1 MRRLEPVPR
10 LATARTLCA
19 AWLAGLLSLLL
30 SGCGE
35 EGRGAG
41 GAPGFTSAQAAFQR
55 VLDALARHDYD
66 ALAGVL
72 TPVGRVTLEG
82 DLRAFCANVA
92 HPQEGPRLM
101 GLVRQRW
108 PDVPNELVERV
119 RKGDVRAAWDLFM
132 TAANPPDVQPRQ
144 AGVKLDPARP
154 DETTLFYR
162 YGDGPEL
169 AVVLRRARGFWAVD
183 SVALGGGR

>member
-1 MRRLEPVPR
+1 MPACLVPARRVL
-10 LATARTLCA
+10 LAAL
-19 AWLAGLLSLLL
+19 LGLLLPGLLP
-30 SGCGE
+30 GCGR
-35 EGRGAG
+35 EGG
-41 GAPGFTSAQAAFQR
+41 GGSPAGFTTSQAAFQR
-55 VLDALARHDYD
+55 VLDALGRHDYD
-66 ALAGVL
+66 AQVAVL
-72 TPVGRVTLEG
+72 TPVGRATLES
-82 DLRAFCANVA
+82 DLRAFCSSVA

-101 GLVRQRW
+101 ALVRQRW

-144 AGVKLDPARP
+144 AGIKLEPGKP
-154 DETTLFYR
+154 DEATLFYR

-183 SVALGGGR
+183 AVALGGR